1 MALRT
6 LVRDGAGP
14 GPQPVSERGFAGLL
28 LHPNHYYSINVTYPV
43 VVTVVNLILASRSG
57 IKNIIK
63 KKILRAL
70 NPMAPPWN
78 SSIIIVVTHCG
89 LVVCLVCKCLSVCGG
104 YRARS
109 QAT

>member
-14 GPQPVSERGFAGLL
+14 GPPPVSERGFAGLL

-63 KKILRAL
+63 KNIARAQSDGAAVEFVYHNCSDSL
-70 NPMAPPWN
+70 W
-78 SSIIIVVTHCG
+78 SGCVSCV
-89 LVVCLVCKCLSVCGG
+89 
-104 YRARS
+104 
-109 QAT
+109 